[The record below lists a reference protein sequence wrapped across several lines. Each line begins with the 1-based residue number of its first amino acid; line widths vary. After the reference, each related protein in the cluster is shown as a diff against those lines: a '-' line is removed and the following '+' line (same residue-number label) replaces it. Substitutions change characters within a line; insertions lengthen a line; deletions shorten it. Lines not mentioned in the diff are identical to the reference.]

1 MKRYALYPLIVLL
14 TVLSACRG
22 GSRQTAVDP
31 LLRDSVKVLLDSG
44 KTLRDQARF
53 KEALQLHEHALELA
67 TRIGDT
73 LNIIAANNNLGTD
86 MRRMGLLDAAL
97 AYHYSALKLC
107 DEREDDTTFV
117 LRKSRVVS
125 LNGMGNI
132 ELSLG
137 AYSAA
142 EAVFRRALAG
152 ETALGSDLGQAINL
166 ANLGAIKEEQGDVD
180 SARWYFQQSLH
191 HNQRIGSMLGIALC
205 HTHFGHL
212 YEMEQHSEQAIAE
225 YKLSYEQ
232 LSTTQDLWHTLEPML
247 SLARIYLQT
256 GARGEARQW
265 LDKAFRT
272 AKQIGS
278 REHEAEVYRQLS
290 ALEEQQGNMALALRY
305 YQYGHDIQDSIVSAK
320 NVDDLQN
327 LRLNYEREKSQREL
341 AELTR
346 SYEEEQAAKH
356 LYRWLAIIVAMLA
369 VAATAFLVYAQ
380 RMRLKNRRANM
391 QIEKMR
397 TTFYTNITHEF
408 RTPLTI
414 VKGLAAQIRERTRTG
429 GGQDKAASA
438 ADVSQMCTTIEKQSD
453 ALLLLINQLLDLQHI
468 MSGTNINEEWVN
480 GNIVT
485 YTTMAAESYKQYVA
499 SKGLSLTFSCREA
512 RIDMDFVPE
521 YMDKILRNLIG
532 NSVKFTPKGGNIVV
546 SLEQLDTKVRL
557 EVIDSG
563 CGFPEK
569 EMPLIFNM
577 FYQGTNS
584 NQLAEPGTGVGLS
597 FVRQMVDRMHGTIT
611 ASNGRLG
618 GACISIVLPQTN
630 ADVTTTSWNA
640 VLTPADGQAAKGDDN
655 PGTQDDGREQVLVVE
670 DNTDL
675 QNYFVTLL
683 SKKYSVVTAN
693 DGLDALQKLGLSESG
708 ASLQD
713 ANGSEARSFDL
724 IITDLMM
731 PRMNGFELCK
741 KVRQSDEV
749 NHIPIIVVTALN
761 SEEDRLHGVEAGA
774 DTLLAKPFN
783 AAELYLQ
790 MERLLNER
798 RLLSQKFSQSVL
810 LGQGAQGEVK
820 LDSESRQFIVHLTAT
835 AKRGIGK
842 RDYNV
847 NTLAQ
852 QMGMSYTQLSRKLKN
867 IAGTSPAAFIT
878 QLRLEKA
885 RKLLLSS
892 EASIGD
898 IATQCGFDD
907 PSYFTRTF
915 KTAYGDTPKTYR
927 LRNK

>member
-1 MKRYALYPLIVLL
+1 MKIRSLSYLMLVLL
-14 TVLSACRG
+14 TLLSGCND
-22 GSRQTAVDP
+22 GSRQTAVDSE
-31 LLRDSVKVLLDSG
+31 LRDSVKVLIDSG
-44 KTLRDQARF
+44 KVLRNEARF
-53 KEALQLHEHALELA
+53 KEAVALHERALALA
-67 TRIGDT
+67 TSIGDS
-73 LNIIAANNNLGTD
+73 LNVIAANNNLGTD
-86 MRRMGLLDAAL
+86 MRRMGLLDDAMQ
-97 AYHYSALKLC
+97 YHYAALKLC
-107 DEREDDTTFV
+107 DERANDTTFA
-117 LRKSRVVS
+117 LRKSRVVA

-137 AYSAA
+137 ALSSA
-142 EAVFRRALAG
+142 ENVFHRALAG
-152 ETALGSDLGQAINL
+152 ETDLGSDLGMAINF
-166 ANLGAIKEEQGDVD
+166 ANLGAIKEEQGDID
-180 SARWYFQQSLH
+180 SARWYFRQSEQ
-191 HNQRIGSMLGIALC
+191 HNQRVGSVLGVALC

-212 YEMEQHSEQAIAE
+212 YEAENHLEQAVAE

-232 LSTTQDLWHTLEPML
+232 LLATSDLWHRLEPVL
-247 SLARIYLQT
+247 SLARVYRQSGQL
-256 GARGEARQW
+256 AEARQW
-265 LDKAFRT
+265 LDRGFHV

-290 ALEEQQGNMALALRY
+290 QIEEQSGNMAKALRY
-305 YQYGHDIQDSIVSAK
+305 YQQSDALQDSIMSAK

-327 LRLNYEREKSQREL
+327 LRLSYEREKSDREL
-341 AELTR
+341 ADLTR
-346 SYEEEQAAKH
+346 SYEKEQAAKH
-356 LYRWLAIIVAMLA
+356 LFRWLAVIVAMLA
-369 VAATAFLVYAQ
+369 VAATVFLIFAQ
-380 RMRLKNRRANM
+380 RMRVKNRRANM

-414 VKGLAAQIRERTRTG
+414 VKGLAGQIRERTQQG
-429 GGQDKAASA
+429 AVSGDAPAAP
-438 ADVSQMCTTIEKQSD
+438 ADISRMCTTIEKQSD
-453 ALLLLINQLLDLQHI
+453 TLLRLINQLLDLQHL
-468 MSGTNINEEWVN
+468 MSGANINEEWVN

-546 SLEQLDTKVRL
+546 SLEQLDQKVRL

-569 EMPLIFNM
+569 ELPLIFNM

-584 NQLAEPGTGVGLS
+584 NQLTEPGTGVGLS
-597 FVRQMVDRMHGTIT
+597 FVRQMVERMHGTIS

-640 VLTPADGQAAKGDDN
+640 VLTPSETYAPKVVNDESAVDDS
-655 PGTQDDGREQVLVVE
+655 RERVLVVE
-670 DNTDL
+670 DNIDL

-683 SKKYSVVTAN
+683 SKKYNVTTAN
-693 DGLDALQKLGLSESG
+693 DGQEAIELLG
-708 ASLQD
+708 AAD
-713 ANGSEARSFDL
+713 FDL

-731 PRMNGFELCK
+731 PRMDGFELCRRI
-741 KVRQSDEV
+741 RQSDEL
-749 NHIPIIVVTALN
+749 NHLPIIVVTALN
-761 SEEDRLHGVEAGA
+761 SEQDRLQGIEAGA
-774 DTLLAKPFN
+774 DALLSKPFS

-798 RLLSQKFSQSVL
+798 QQLSQKFSQVIL
-810 LGQGAQGEVK
+810 QGKETDDDMK
-820 LDSESRQFIVHLTAT
+820 IDSEGRLFLVRLTAF

-852 QMGMSYTQLSRKLKN
+852 QMNMSYTQLSRKLKN
-867 IAGTSPAAFIT
+867 IADTSPAAFIT

-885 RKLLLSS
+885 RRLLLTSD
-892 EASIGD
+892 ATIGEV
-898 IATQCGFDD
+898 AAQCGFDD

-915 KTAYGDTPKTYR
+915 KAAYGDTPKTYR
-927 LRNK
+927 LRKK